1 MVTPGTTDPLES
13 FTVPL
18 TRVLVVCENDKQK
31 VPISKMAKVAKN
43 AGPAKTLT
51 GEVEIFIVGSLLWE
65 RGCFARAKPASFRR
79 PKSREVPIDSCL
91 AKRA

>member
-18 TRVLVVCENDKQK
+18 TRELTVWENDKQK
-31 VPISKMAKVAKN
+31 VPISKMAKVAN
-43 AGPAKTLT
+43 TAGLAKTLT
-51 GEVEIFIVGSLLWE
+51 GEVEFFIVGSLYGE
-65 RGCFARAKPASFRR
+65 RGCLPGQTHLFSPGYG
-79 PKSREVPIDSCL
+79 REVLFDSSL